1 MSLAVLALA
10 LAVQAQPQAKP
21 APRVVSPNF
30 LPIEIRKAVNE
41 ANNLCKESGGKPGK
55 SSKLITFVDLTG
67 DGVIDF
73 VMDLN
78 NYQCEGAASALS
90 AGQSGSA
97 LTIFVGG
104 PNNTAKEA
112 YHAMVQAPKV
122 ITVGSSKRLYVG
134 VMGVDCGQ
142 KNAAK
147 KALADLEVCMR
158 PLNWKADKQVFVLG
172 PLSEKRAFSIQ

>member
-1 MSLAVLALA
+1 MSLAVLAFA
-10 LAVQAQPQAKP
+10 LAVQGQPQAKP
-21 APRVVSPNF
+21 APRVISPNA
-30 LPIEIRKAVNE
+30 LPMEIRKAVNE
-41 ANNLCKESGGKPGK
+41 ANNLCKDSGGKPGK

-78 NYQCEGAASALS
+78 NYECEGAASVFAE
-90 AGQSGSA
+90 GQSGSA

-112 YHAMVQAPKV
+112 YHAVVQAPEV
-122 ITVGSSKRLYVG
+122 ITVGSAKRLYVG
-134 VMGVDCGQ
+134 VMGPDCGQ

-147 KALADLEVCMR
+147 KAMVDVEVCMR
-158 PLNWKADKQVFVLG
+158 PLNWKVDKQVFVLA
-172 PLSEKRAFSIQ
+172 PLSEKRPFSIQ

>member
-1 MSLAVLALA
+1 MSLTVLAFA
-10 LAVQAQPQAKP
+10 LAMQAQPQAKAP
-21 APRVVSPNF
+21 PRVISPNF
-30 LPIEIRKAVNE
+30 LPMEIRKAVNE
-41 ANNLCKESGGKPGK
+41 ANNLCKDSGGKPGK

-78 NYQCEGAASALS
+78 NYECEGAASALA

-104 PNNTAKEA
+104 LGNTAKQA
-112 YHAMVQAPKV
+112 YHAVVQAPEV
-122 ITVGSSKRLYVG
+122 ITTGSAKRLYVG
-134 VMGVDCGQ
+134 VMGPDCGQ

-147 KALADLEVCMR
+147 KAMVDVEVCLR
-158 PLNWKADKQVFVLG
+158 PLNWKADKQVFVLA
-172 PLSEKRAFSIQ
+172 PLSEKRPFSIQ